1 MVNFSNAKVLDLAVH
16 IVGNKSKDEEIILTE
31 TSFAIVDDVTEQYIK
46 EYFFIVSPVTQNTKK
61 FTLSKKKSLLSENQ
75 EAEIM

>member
-46 EYFFIVSPVTQNTKK
+46 EYFFHRVACHAKHKKVT
-61 FTLSKKKSLLSENQ
+61 SKIQKNLL
-75 EAEIM
+75 